1 MGLQLPALPVSRGVE
16 AIMGWFS
23 KFNAWAGRLKPVSR
37 YVFWIAFY
45 TAILLILDL
54 IRRGPHWLRWSD
66 FLLCLMFGAAVAFK
80 SEHRKKHP
88 KPPPPVTRYTNPK
101 LLDENGRYQAP

>member
-1 MGLQLPALPVSRGVE
+1 MPALPVSRGVE
-16 AIMGWFS
+16 EIMGWYS
-23 KFNAWAGRLKPVSR
+23 NFNAWADRLKPFPK

-54 IRRGPHWLRWSD
+54 SWRDPHWLRWSD
-66 FLLCLMFGAAVAFK
+66 FLLGLIFGTSAAFG

-101 LLDENGRYQAP
+101 LLDENGRYRAP